1 MTVSKE
7 QGQLPAEKKDSSN
20 LYRLTLTKEEL
31 GAVRLAI
38 QIDYEAVSELL
49 KDDPEWEHT
58 LAIVDVVLTKIR
70 QLEKESDF
78 NASAMGAK
86 SE

>member
-1 MTVSKE
+1 MTVNKL
-7 QGQLPAEKKDSSN
+7 QGQQPAEKKDSSN
-20 LYRLTLTKEEL
+20 LYRLALTKEEL
-31 GAVRLAI
+31 GAVRLAM
-38 QIDYEAVSELL
+38 QIDYETVSELL

-58 LAIVDVVLTKIR
+58 LAIVDVVLTKIS
-70 QLEKESDF
+70 QLEIVPDF

>member
-1 MTVSKE
+1 MSKQ
-7 QGQLPAEKKDSSN
+7 QGQLPAEQKDSSKV
-20 LYRLTLTKEEL
+20 YRLTLTKEEL

-58 LAIVDVVLTKIR
+58 LSIVDVVLTKIR
-70 QLEKESDF
+70 QLEAESDL
-78 NASAMGAK
+78 NASALGAK

>member
-1 MTVSKE
+1 MNKL
-7 QGQLPAEKKDSSN
+7 QGQVPAEKKDSGN
-20 LYRLTLTKEEL
+20 LYRLALTKEEL

-70 QLEKESDF
+70 QLVKESDF
-78 NASAMGAK
+78 NASSMGAK

>member
-1 MTVSKE
+1 MSTK

-58 LAIVDVVLTKIR
+58 QAVIDVVLTKIR
-70 QLEKESDF
+70 QLEMESGF
-78 NASAMGAK
+78 NASASGAK